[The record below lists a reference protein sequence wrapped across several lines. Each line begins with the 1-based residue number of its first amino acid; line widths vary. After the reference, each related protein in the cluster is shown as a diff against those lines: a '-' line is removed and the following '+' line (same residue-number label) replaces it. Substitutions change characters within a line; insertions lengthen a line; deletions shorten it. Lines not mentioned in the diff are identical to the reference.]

1 MPRKLLA
8 GKLRRKPPT
17 GVWFAEA
24 SLKKM
29 GVAYLLQLSLFGP
42 VTLRSND
49 REIRIKSLKLR
60 ALLGYIALCDSPLE
74 TRERLVG
81 LLWSES
87 AEAQARAVLRQVT
100 RELREIFS
108 DAGSDGLHVSPYQI
122 GFVRGAIDVDVWVV
136 LGAAEAAEVHPLLL
150 ERPHLTD
157 ELLAGL
163 EDVDP
168 AFRAWVLAKRHTLN
182 DRLLRALENALAK
195 QSHDPR
201 DGGHVAEAIL
211 NLDPTHEEACRRL
224 MRAHAS
230 AGNTARALSSY
241 RSLWDLLDK
250 DYDMEPSPATQQ
262 LVAEIKMGAFE
273 SDQPTQGLSTGLH
286 VDSRAAAI
294 PAPPQPMPVDTMPST
309 NLGMRLLLSFP
320 PVDVREVGAD
330 KSHLVLGFRRL
341 LIASLVRFREWGITD
356 APFPRQIDAQRE
368 AGARYE
374 IQMYSNQ
381 FQDSV
386 RLTIMLKE
394 LDSAFY
400 IWTDGFE
407 LELTNWFD
415 SQVRVVRRIAMA
427 LNVHLSA
434 ERLRRFSERPDISL
448 GVYDKWLRCQTLV
461 RTFDPQH
468 WKRLAS
474 QFAEIIAA
482 APGFVPAYCGLA
494 DLHTIE
500 HIAHPGIFRARDR
513 EQKAL
518 ELAREAVQLD
528 PSDMHA
534 HRCLA
539 WVHAMAKQYG
549 QAEVHIQVAYDL
561 NPSDSWIAISAALLF
576 AFCGKIE
583 QASVL
588 GPAALDL
595 TLAPSRT
602 HWAYQTDIQFL
613 IGDYAAAV
621 DAADRAQDVLWGVA
635 AWRTAALA
643 HLGRSAEAAAEGQRF
658 LSRIRANWFGAEPPT
673 DEAIVR
679 WLLHLYP
686 LRRREDWE
694 RFRDGLRAAG
704 LPTRRTE
711 HYG

>member
-1 MPRKLLA
+1 
-8 GKLRRKPPT
+8 
-17 GVWFAEA
+17 
-24 SLKKM
+24 
-29 GVAYLLQLSLFGP
+29 
-42 VTLRSND
+42 
-49 REIRIKSLKLR
+49 
-60 ALLGYIALCDSPLE
+60 
-74 TRERLVG
+74 
-81 LLWSES
+81 
-87 AEAQARAVLRQVT
+87 
-100 RELREIFS
+100 
-108 DAGSDGLHVSPYQI
+108 
-122 GFVRGAIDVDVWVV
+122 
-136 LGAAEAAEVHPLLL
+136 
-150 ERPHLTD
+150 
-157 ELLAGL
+157 
-163 EDVDP
+163 
-168 AFRAWVLAKRHTLN
+168 
-182 DRLLRALENALAK
+182 
-195 QSHDPR
+195 
-201 DGGHVAEAIL
+201 
-211 NLDPTHEEACRRL
+211 
-224 MRAHAS
+224 
-230 AGNTARALSSY
+230 
-241 RSLWDLLDK
+241 
-250 DYDMEPSPATQQ
+250 
-262 LVAEIKMGAFE
+262 
-273 SDQPTQGLSTGLH
+273 
-286 VDSRAAAI
+286 
-294 PAPPQPMPVDTMPST
+294 MPST
-309 NLGMRLLLSFP
+309 NPGMRLLLSFP
-320 PVDVREVGAD
+320 PVDVREVAAD

-356 APFPRQIDAQRE
+356 APFPGQIEAQRE

-381 FQDSV
+381 LHGSI

-394 LDSAFY
+394 LDSDFY

-407 LELTNWFD
+407 LELTSWFD

-448 GVYDKWLRCQTLV
+448 GVYDKWLRCQSLV

-500 HIAHPGIFRARDR
+500 HIAHPGVLRARDR

-539 WVHAMAKQYG
+539 WAHAMAKQYG
-549 QAEVHIQVAYDL
+549 QAELHIQMACDL
-561 NPSDSWIAISAALLF
+561 NPSDSWTAISAALLF

-588 GPAALDL
+588 GHAALDL

-602 HWAYQTDIQFL
+602 HWAYQVDILFL
-613 IGDYAAAV
+613 VGDYAAAV
-621 DAADRAQDVLWGVA
+621 DAADHARDVLWGVA

-658 LSRIRANWFGAEPPT
+658 LSRTRANWFGAEPPT

-704 LPTRRTE
+704 LPTRQTE